1 MSLKNEIIGRI
12 KSETP
17 VFFKNL
23 RTIGIA
29 LGSIGGVIVAA
40 PIALPAI
47 IITIG
52 GYMIVG
58 GSVIASVSQL
68 TKKDTID

>member
-1 MSLKNEIIGRI
+1 MNEIIKRL

-17 VFFKNL
+17 TFFKKL
-23 RTIGIA
+23 RNIGIT
-29 LGSIGGVIVAA
+29 LGTIGGVIVAA
-40 PIALPAI
+40 PVALPAV

-68 TKKDTID
+68 TKKDVQDI